1 MGSGKKNILI
11 FPAGTEIAL
20 EIFNALKYSKFVNVF
35 GGTSLEDHSVYMYKR
50 LVKGFPYYNEPGFIE
65 YLNEVIKKYSID
77 FVYPA
82 NDAVQYFL
90 MQHESEIITPVVSAC
105 YRTVKI
111 CRSKKCTYKFL
122 TEKGAGEFIPKYFE
136 KISDIDHYPVFVK
149 PEVGQG
155 SVGAELIKDKQQLEI
170 RIMNDEKIIICE
182 YLEGDEY
189 TVDCFTDRNGKLR
202 VVSMRN
208 RARIRLGIS
217 VHSEILKLDKKVQK
231 IAEAINNVL
240 EFQGA
245 WFFQL
250 KKDWEGAY
258 KLLEVSPRIPGTM
271 GVSRNRGINFPL
283 LTLYNLWGYD
293 IDIIINTY
301 DISVDR
307 AFINRYN
314 IQIEYDT
321 VYVDFDD
328 TLVIDNKVNV
338 SLLAFLYQ
346 VVGQG
351 KKVILITKHIEN
363 IYRSLDKYRI
373 SECLFSQIIS
383 IKKEDKKK
391 KYISDEKAIF
401 IDDSF
406 AERKSIYNEINI
418 PVFDL
423 DMVESLI
430 DWRR

>member
-1 MGSGKKNILI
+1 MERDVKNILI

-20 EIFNALKYSKFVNVF
+20 EIFNALKYSKFVKVF

-50 LVKGFPYYNEPGFIE
+50 LIKNFPYYNEPGFIK
-65 YLNEVIKKYSID
+65 YLNEVIEKYSLDYI
-77 FVYPA
+77 YPA

-90 MQHESEIITPVVSAC
+90 MQHEKEISVPIVSAPAK
-105 YRTVKI
+105 TVNI
-111 CRSKKCTYKFL
+111 CRSKKRTYEFL
-122 TEKGAGEFIPKYFE
+122 KENGGGDFVPKYFE
-136 KISDIDHYPVFVK
+136 RIDDIDHYPVFVK

-155 SVGAELIKDKQQLEI
+155 SVGAELIKNEQQLKT
-170 RIMNDEKIIICE
+170 RIKNDDKLIVCE

-189 TVDCFTDRNGKLR
+189 TVDCFTDRYGKLR

-217 VHSEILKLDKKVQK
+217 VHSEILKLDKKVQE
-231 IAEAINNVL
+231 IAEKINSVL

-250 KKDWEGAY
+250 KKNREGLY

-271 GVSRNRGINFPL
+271 GVSRNRGSNFPL
-283 LTLYNLWGYD
+283 LTLYNMWGYD
-293 IDIIINTY
+293 VDIIINNY

-307 AFINRYN
+307 AFFNRYS

-328 TLVIDNKVNV
+328 TLVINDKVNI

-346 VVGQG
+346 AVEKG
-351 KKVILITKHIEN
+351 KKIVLITKHIN
-363 IYRSLDKYRI
+363 DIYKSLEKYKI
-373 SECLFSQIIS
+373 SERVFSEIIS
-383 IKKEDKKK
+383 IQKEDEKKR
-391 KYISDEKAIF
+391 YISRKKAIF

-406 AERKSIYNEINI
+406 AERKHIYNEINI

>member
-1 MGSGKKNILI
+1 MGSEKKNILI
-11 FPAGTEIAL
+11 FQAGTEKAL
-20 EIFNALKYSKFVNVF
+20 YIFNALKYSKFVKIF
-35 GGTSLEDHSVYMYKR
+35 GGTSLEDHSVFMYKR
-50 LVKGFPYYNEPGFIE
+50 LIKGFPYYNEPGFIK
-65 YLNEVIKKYSID
+65 YLNEVVEKYSID
-77 FVYPA
+77 FIYPA

-90 MQHESEIITPVVSAC
+90 MQHEEKIITPIVSAPAK
-105 YRTVKI
+105 TVNI
-111 CRSKKCTYKFL
+111 CRSKKRTYNFL
-122 TEKGAGEFIPKYFE
+122 RKEETGDFIPKYFE
-136 KISDIDHYPVFVK
+136 RIDDIDHYPVFVK

-155 SVGAELIKDKQQLEI
+155 SVGAELIKDEQQLRE
-170 RIMNDEKIIICE
+170 RIKRDEKIIVCE
-182 YLEGDEY
+182 YLEGEEY
-189 TVDCFTDRNGKLR
+189 TVDCFTDRYGNLR

-217 VHSEILKLDKKVQK
+217 VHSEILKLDTRVQE
-231 IAEAINNVL
+231 IAESINRVL

-250 KKDWEGAY
+250 KKNREGSY

-283 LTLYNLWGYD
+283 LTLYNMWGYD
-293 IDIIINTY
+293 VDIIINNY

-307 AFINRYN
+307 AFINRYS

-328 TLVIDNKVNV
+328 TLVINDEINIY
-338 SLLAFLYQ
+338 LLAFLYQ
-346 VVGQG
+346 AAGQG
-351 KKVILITKHIEN
+351 KKIVLITKHIKD
-363 IYRSLDKYRI
+363 IYKSLEKYKI
-373 SECLFSQIIS
+373 SEKIFSEIIS
-383 IKKEDKKK
+383 IQKEDEKK
-391 KYISDEKAIF
+391 KYISSEKAIF

-406 AERKSIYNEINI
+406 AERKHIYNENNI